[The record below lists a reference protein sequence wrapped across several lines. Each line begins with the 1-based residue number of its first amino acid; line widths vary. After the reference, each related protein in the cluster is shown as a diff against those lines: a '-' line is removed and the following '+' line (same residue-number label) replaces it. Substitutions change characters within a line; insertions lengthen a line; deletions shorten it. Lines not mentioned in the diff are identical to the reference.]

1 MLFHDKKK
9 SIHTSNSVSSPRNSC
24 FLQNKL
30 LIKNTHTNTHIDEIV
45 NLVIIY
51 YASTAVQDVLH
62 ALSFSNVT
70 LTSQDRFYFKVG
82 KPRYRKVV

>member
-1 MLFHDKKK
+1 MTRRKAFILERVYA
-9 SIHTSNSVSSPRNSC
+9 IPETLVSCRINC
-24 FLQNKL
+24 CREH
-30 LIKNTHTNTHIDEIV
+30 THTNTHRAGIV

-51 YASTAVQDVLH
+51 YASTAVQDASQ

-82 KPRYRKVV
+82 KLRHREVA